1 MNEFVTD
8 KTEQV
13 VDLGIMTKRQA
24 ILERAAKRAQ
34 ERDDQIPSPVE
45 VLSECRAEREA
56 CFEKCILGLFG
67 ENSKLKEV
75 Q

>member
-1 MNEFVTD
+1 MSDSVAD

-13 VDLGIMTKRQA
+13 ADPEIMTKRQA

-34 ERDDQIPSPVE
+34 ERDVKIPSPVE

-56 CFEKCILGLFG
+56 QFEEFIPNLFG
-67 ENSKLKEV
+67 ESSKLKGT